1 MLRLAWRDVRLHPV
15 RFAMSILAVV
25 LGVSFVAGTL
35 AMGTMLSN
43 TFSKIVDASIDGA
56 AVIHADTGEIPD
68 LALGDA
74 IIGEV
79 PEPLA
84 DLTMELPEVGYA
96 RTDLYGPVVLMDKAG
111 QAMKPV
117 GGAGGGAPSMAMLV
131 TEEDVYWSNFTIEGA
146 LPEGENQ
153 ILLESATAERSGLSV
168 GEQTTVILGQAP
180 RQVTVTGLFAP
191 EDATEFA
198 GAILIGI
205 SRPAAEAAFAP
216 AGTVGSIT
224 VFAAPGFS
232 DQAVAASVKEVLPEG
247 VTVSLTSDV
256 RAAAKASIDELLGF
270 INTFLL
276 VFAAIALFVGSFMI
290 ANTFSMVVRQRRRE
304 TAVIR
309 ALGASP
315 RQVFASFVG
324 QAAIIGL
331 VGSALGLAGGF
342 GLLSLI
348 RRVFDSMDMPLSG
361 AIPWSVAGLVI
372 PVVVGVAVSC
382 LSAALPA
389 WRASKVAPVD
399 AMRDG
404 VELDEKSLRLRSWVG
419 LGLFVAGCGTIA
431 FALSRGADG
440 GPALGLG
447 AAMVL
452 VGLLAMS
459 PALAPGLTR
468 VLAWPFTVIFRPFG
482 AMARRGVVRNPRR
495 AANTAAALLIG
506 TALVGATT
514 VMASS
519 ADASVKDLVN
529 NEVKVDFMVQ
539 DLRQDPMTGQFVSEL
554 EAIDGIDVFAFGIL
568 PMSIRGLEET
578 MVGAV
583 ARADTFERLAD
594 MEVIDGSVSLLEGK
608 MALDT
613 GFAADHGWKAGD
625 QLEVVVAPNTPFEA
639 VVSTEVGLVYKSAVI
654 NTGPALSPTMLE
666 QALPPEAIEQ
676 MVRYVQVAVA
686 LEPGA
691 DMEQARAALETAA
704 EPYLTL
710 VVMDKDEFAT
720 EIAGQ
725 ITQMLNMIYALLAL
739 SVVIAVLGIVNTLA
753 LSVMERTREIGLMR
767 AVGLGRGQLALT
779 TVIEGVLIALF
790 GAVLGLALG
799 IGLAATLP
807 SVFADVGLTTLVINW
822 VALGALLVMSGVVG
836 VVAALWPAI
845 RAARLPV
852 LLAVSYE

>member
-1 MLRLAWRDVRLHPV
+1 MMRLAWRDVRQRPV
-15 RFAMSILAVV
+15 RFVMSIVAVV
-25 LGVSFVAGTL
+25 LGVSFVTGTL

-43 TFSKIVDASIDGA
+43 TFNKIVDASIDGA

-79 PEPLA
+79 PAALA
-84 DLTMELPEVGYA
+84 DQVMGLESVGYA
-96 RTDLYGPVVLMDKAG
+96 REDLYGPVVLLGSDG
-111 QAMKPV
+111 QALRPV

-131 TEEDVYWSNFTIEGA
+131 TAKDAYWSNFTIEGA
-146 LPEGENQ
+146 LPEGQDQ
-153 ILLESATAERSGLSV
+153 IILETATAERAGLSI
-168 GEQTTVILGQAP
+168 GDETTVILGQAP

-198 GAILIGI
+198 GAVLIGI
-205 SRPAAEAAFAP
+205 SMEAARAAYAP

-224 VFAAPGFS
+224 VFAVPGTS
-232 DQAVAASVKEVLPEG
+232 EQQVAAEVKTVLPEG

-256 RAAAKASIDELLGF
+256 RATAKASIDELLGF
-270 INTFLL
+270 MNTFLL

-304 TAVIR
+304 TAMIR
-309 ALGASP
+309 AVGASP
-315 RQVFASFVG
+315 RQVFGQFVG

-342 GLLSLI
+342 GLLVLI
-348 RRVFDSMDMPLSG
+348 RRLFNSMGMPLSG
-361 AIPWSVAGLVI
+361 ALPLSVSGLVV

-382 LSAALPA
+382 GSAALPA
-389 WRASKVAPVD
+389 WRASKVPPVD

-404 VELDEKSLRLRSWVG
+404 VEIDEKSLRLRSWVG
-419 LGLFVAGCGTIA
+419 LGLFVVGCGTIA
-431 FALSRGADG
+431 WALSQGADG
-440 GPALGLG
+440 GAPLGLG
-447 AAMVL
+447 ALLVL
-452 VGLLAMS
+452 VGLLMLSA
-459 PALAPGLTR
+459 ALAPWLTA
-468 VLAWPFTVIFRPFG
+468 VLAWPFAMIFRPFG

-506 TALVGATT
+506 TALVGATA

-519 ADASVKDLVN
+519 ANASVNDLVN

-568 PMSIRGLEET
+568 PVGIQGIDET
-578 MVGAV
+578 MLGSV

-594 MEVIDGSVSLLEGK
+594 MEVTDGSISGLEGK
-608 MALDT
+608 MAIDN
-613 GFAADHGWKAGD
+613 GFAEEHGWKAGD
-625 QLEVVVAPNTPFEA
+625 HLEVVVAPNTPFQA
-639 VVSTEVGLVYKSAVI
+639 VIATEVGLVYKSAVI
-654 NTGPALSPTMLE
+654 NTGPALSPAMLE

-686 LEPGA
+686 LEPGM
-691 DMEQARAALETAA
+691 DPEVARAALEDAA

-710 VVMDKDEFAT
+710 VVMDKDEFAS
-720 EIAGQ
+720 EISGQ
-725 ITQMLNMIYALLAL
+725 VTQMLNMIYALLAL

-807 SVFADVGLTTLVINW
+807 TVFADIGLTTLVINW
-822 VALGALLVMSGVVG
+822 GALGGLLVMSGVVG